1 MTSTHPNRFSIAGY
15 DGTAVLLM
23 ACSVYAVAA
32 AVALVGFDLPTA
44 ARIPLAL
51 PLVLFVP
58 GYGVVSALF
67 PPVDFP
73 ERLAGVGREDRHPAF
88 GFATAERGVLSVIA
102 SIVVVPAVALAAN
115 PVTGIELT
123 PVLAGVAGVT
133 VVSSAVA
140 VLRIRGARNGL
151 ARPDGRSG
159 LRAIGVA
166 KPARDSLT
174 FVTAVLVAVLLFS
187 SVAVS
192 LTGPTATAPDT
203 EFYVANPGEAPGT
216 GVATDDAFSLRIA
229 HDRDESQRYTLVVAH
244 AGGPDAG
251 AGDGSAGNLTEAARE
266 TRTVRAGTT
275 ARVSYAANATALADA
290 EAVAFLLYTGS
301 APDDPSPSTAHRS
314 LRVSVAG
321 SDE

>member
-174 FVTAVLVAVLLFS
+174 FVTAVLDWGAAQAGDPRYELAWAVREFS
-187 SVAVS
+187 WRSPLDS
-192 LTGPTATAPDT
+192 P
-203 EFYVANPGEAPGT
+203 
-216 GVATDDAFSLRIA
+216 A
-229 HDRDESQRYTLVVAH
+229 HDRVRDALFEAYEAERGTAFDRESDAFEERQRFYRAVTWITECRWFEYWWADADEAVRE
-244 AGGPDAG
+244 GR
-251 AGDGSAGNLTEAARE
+251 AARLRE
-266 TRTVRAGTT
+266 NVR
-275 ARVSYAANATALADA
+275 
-290 EAVAFLLYTGS
+290 E
-301 APDDPSPSTAHRS
+301 
-314 LRVSVAG
+314 LR
-321 SDE
+321 